1 MGKRFKNK
9 TREFKD
15 IRVAATGEI
24 WGFTLLMMGVCVPLS
39 AVTKSGAV
47 IPLAAMTGATI
58 GTVAVWRSKEDK
70 NFSQI
75 TEIQTTELLEKR
87 IADLETIISSSDFD
101 LEQKL
106 KKLEGSDRL

>member
-9 TREFKD
+9 VKEFKD

-39 AVTKSGAV
+39 AVTRSGAV

-58 GTVAVWRSKEDK
+58 GTVAVWRSKEDQTY
-70 NFSQI
+70 SQI
-75 TEIQTTELLEKR
+75 TEIQKTELLEKR
-87 IADLETIISSSDFD
+87 IADLETIISSSDFE
-101 LEQKL
+101 LQERL
-106 KKLEGSDRL
+106 KKLEGGD